1 MVKASAQPLAQIQ
14 TPVKAFDTT
23 ASIDSAAWFAS
34 AYAAGYRLYIP
45 NTTVWGQNKP
55 WPQAAPQ
62 LKLALDAG
70 LMVAAYARNPSW
82 WSAAIQ
88 ACSPYTDKLQF
99 FCLDVET
106 RPGVRVTRAMVDG
119 VRNLGV
125 RPLIYSGS
133 GMWTQVMSGNVT
145 TFASVPLW
153 DCQATYG
160 VPANFTPDVNS
171 PTPQV
176 YGGWN
181 TPTNPRVGVQQGFNT
196 NLNGV
201 TVDVSS
207 FGSAFLAP
215 R

>member
-1 MVKASAQPLAQIQ
+1 MVKASALPLAQIP

-23 ASIDSAAWFAS
+23 AYIDSAAWFAS

-82 WSAAIQ
+82 WYAAIQ
-88 ACSPYTDKLQF
+88 ACSPYTGKLQF

-106 RPGVRVTRAMVDG
+106 SPGVRVTQAMVNG
-119 VRNLGV
+119 VTNLGV

-133 GMWTQVMSGNVT
+133 GMWTRVMGGNVT

-153 DCQATYG
+153 DCQATSG
-160 VPANFTPDVNS
+160 VPANFTADVNS

-181 TPTNPRVGVQQGFNT
+181 TPTNPRAGVQQGFNT

-207 FGSAFLAP
+207 FNSTFLAP